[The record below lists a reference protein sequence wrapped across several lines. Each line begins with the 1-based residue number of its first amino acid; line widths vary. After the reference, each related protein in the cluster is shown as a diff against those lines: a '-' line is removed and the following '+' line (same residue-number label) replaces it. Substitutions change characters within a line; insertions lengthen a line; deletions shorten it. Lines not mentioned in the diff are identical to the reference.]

1 MVCGAKCVLAAKS
14 LVVNLSINKPCLS
27 KFILLFCF
35 HKAYKRIHFLWTDLQ
50 MLWILA
56 QVLLP
61 IECVCMVDA
70 QIQLPTD
77 NVFMIQERVLLIHDN
92 VFMVQER
99 VLLLL
104 EYV

>member
-1 MVCGAKCVLAAKS
+1 
-14 LVVNLSINKPCLS
+14 
-27 KFILLFCF
+27 
-35 HKAYKRIHFLWTDLQ
+35 

-77 NVFMIQERVLLIHDN
+77 NVFMIHDN

>member
-1 MVCGAKCVLAAKS
+1 
-14 LVVNLSINKPCLS
+14 
-27 KFILLFCF
+27 
-35 HKAYKRIHFLWTDLQ
+35 

-70 QIQLPTD
+70 QMQLPT
-77 NVFMIQERVLLIHDN
+77 DN

>member
-1 MVCGAKCVLAAKS
+1 
-14 LVVNLSINKPCLS
+14 
-27 KFILLFCF
+27 LLFCF

-77 NVFMIQERVLLIHDN
+77 NA
-92 VFMVQER
+92 FMV
-99 VLLLL
+99 
-104 EYV
+104 